1 MSACRGST
9 QITGGGDGGSRRPS
23 RVPCLERD
31 ERAGAV
37 DHLEIRKR
45 VLQFAG
51 DHCLHRFDPEPTATR
66 KLPESVDDF
75 ATDRAQRILQRR
87 DGRQDDRRSS
97 NRRSMTAPSR
107 STARLIAS

>member
-66 KLPESVDDF
+66 KLPEFVDDSP
-75 ATDRAQRILQRR
+75 R
-87 DGRQDDRRSS
+87 
-97 NRRSMTAPSR
+97 TAPSAYSNAATDVR
-107 STARLIAS
+107 TTAVPPIADP